1 MKKPGKLCVILIISA
16 CPAVVFSQGFKAGF
30 TLGIAATQVD
40 GDTYGG
46 FDKAGP
52 VAGVW
57 VGRNLGNSWLGMMEL
72 RYAQKGSYA
81 KTTVNEFNGYYRM
94 RLHYFE
100 LPVMGGYRFVN
111 GFQTLGGISLGYL
124 AKAEEMTELG
134 PFPEEDISAFNQFE
148 LAMLCGVEYNYSEHW
163 AFGAFFSYSIF
174 PIRPYKGN
182 ITYRMNRGQYNQVVE
197 LLVRYK
203 IQ

>member
-1 MKKPGKLCVILIISA
+1 MKKPGTLCAILIISA

-57 VGRNLGNSWLGMMEL
+57 VGRNLGNSWLGRMEL

-81 KTTVNEFNGYYRM
+81 
-94 RLHYFE
+94 
-100 LPVMGGYRFVN
+100 
-111 GFQTLGGISLGYL
+111 
-124 AKAEEMTELG
+124 
-134 PFPEEDISAFNQFE
+134 
-148 LAMLCGVEYNYSEHW
+148 
-163 AFGAFFSYSIF
+163 
-174 PIRPYKGN
+174 
-182 ITYRMNRGQYNQVVE
+182 
-197 LLVRYK
+197 
-203 IQ
+203 